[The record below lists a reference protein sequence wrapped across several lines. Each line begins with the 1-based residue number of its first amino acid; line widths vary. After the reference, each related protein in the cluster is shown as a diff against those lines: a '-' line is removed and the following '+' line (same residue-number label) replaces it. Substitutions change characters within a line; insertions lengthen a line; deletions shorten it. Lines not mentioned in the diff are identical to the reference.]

1 MSLDMKTFRQ
11 ALAKTAAVIEK
22 TVQSTV
28 QEVTGPKPLQ
38 DYELLEQ
45 VGSGGPGLIWKL
57 YAGRP
62 RNKAMQIHNP
72 EVCVW
77 VLDKKSLIDLRLR
90 AGISKAAED
99 AFLDIVRADAAQLMR
114 LRHPGVVRV
123 IQGLDESKG
132 AMAMVTEP
140 IFASLA
146 NALGRLDN
154 VTNSP
159 KELQNLELG
168 QLEIKHGLLQVAE
181 TLGFLHNN
189 AHLIHRAI
197 SPEAVYITSS
207 GAWKL
212 AGFGF
217 AISSEQSSSDSHD
230 LAFHYPDYDVEENV
244 MPLQPLLEYAAPELT
259 RQGSA
264 PRPSTDVFGLACVA
278 FHLLTQRSL
287 LQCNNNLRTYT
298 STLTYLSSENLEG
311 IPSDLLTDLRRMLN
325 PDELSRPSAMDFTSS
340 PYFRNDTRLRAL
352 RFLDHMLERDNM
364 QKSDFLKALGE
375 MWTGFDARVLRYKVL
390 VPLCAELRNEVMQP
404 MVLPMV
410 LTIAESQDKSDFM
423 ASTLPSLLPVLNTA
437 HGDTLLLLVK
447 HAALLINKVGPEV
460 LASSVLPMLVRAY
473 DDPDARMQEEVLR
486 RTLAVTKQLDFPML
500 KETILPRVHGLALKT
515 TVAAVRVNALLCL
528 GELVQRL
535 DKIAVADVLQ
545 TLKRCTAVDHSAPTL
560 MCTLGVASAI
570 YKQFGIEYSAEHL
583 LPLLCPL
590 LVAQQL
596 NLHQFAKYM
605 HFVKEI
611 LRKIEEKRGLTVVEA
626 EPVTLDVSSMALGA
640 EKGSSEDLRTKVNG
654 TQSKKSSAWDAEDWE
669 SVIKVKKSAS
679 TPDIS
684 SSDNTAPSLPP
695 SSHSMLKTS
704 DSAAAFPPVSLS
716 TAMVPEVPLSN
727 SSSYL
732 SEPAP
737 FEWPPR
743 QNAVTVL
750 GSKPLSESIPS
761 SANNNVNA
769 AVAASDDFDP
779 FADWPPRPASIKFQ
793 GVSAEVSSSRGEPM
807 KTTWSSS
814 TSGPPDMN
822 SNRGE
827 PMKISWSGSTG
838 GPPIRGI
845 PPKMMPSNLNDWS
858 SSTVQNSAVQQSQ
871 PDFGNFFSGQPQS
884 KPDVAPK
891 KLAPPPPS
899 GLGKGRGRN
908 PIRGIGSPRSK
919 SSSSKD
925 PPNLLDLL

>member
-1 MSLDMKTFRQ
+1 MSLDMKSFRQ

-38 DYELLEQ
+38 DYELLDQ

-57 YAGRP
+57 FTGRP

-140 IFASLA
+140 IFASVA
-146 NALGRLDN
+146 NVLGRLEN
-154 VTNSP
+154 VGNTP

-168 QLEIKHGLLQVAE
+168 QLEIKHGLLQLAE

-217 AISSEQSSSDSHD
+217 AISAEQSVNDSHGGP
-230 LAFHYPDYDVEENV
+230 AFHYPDYDVEENV
-244 MPLQPLLEYAAPELT
+244 MPLQPLLEYAAPELS
-259 RQGSA
+259 RPGSA
-264 PRPSTDVFGLACVA
+264 ARTSTDVFGLACVA
-278 FHLLTQRSL
+278 FHLITQRSL

-298 STLTYLSSENLEG
+298 NTLTYLSSENFVGL
-311 IPSDLLTDLRRMLN
+311 PSDLLQDLRRMLN
-325 PDELSRPSAMDFTSS
+325 ADELARPSAMDFTSS
-340 PYFRNDTRLRAL
+340 AYFRNDTRLRAL

-410 LTIAESQDKSDFM
+410 LTIAESQDKNDFM
-423 ASTLPSLLPVLNTA
+423 LSTLPSLLPVLTSA

-447 HAALLINKVGPEV
+447 HAGLLINKVGPEV

-486 RTLAVTKQLDFPML
+486 RTLSVTKQLDFQML
-500 KETILPRVHGLALKT
+500 KDAILPRVHGLALKT

-535 DKIAVADVLQ
+535 DKAAVLEVLQ

-583 LPLLCPL
+583 LPLLGPL

-626 EPVTLDVSSMALGA
+626 EPVTLDVSTMALGA
-640 EKGSSEDLRTKVNG
+640 EKASGDDLKTKVNG
-654 TQSKKSSAWDAEDWE
+654 THTNKSTAWDAEDWE
-669 SVIKVKKSAS
+669 TITTVKRSSS
-679 TPDIS
+679 TPDIPS
-684 SSDNTAPSLPP
+684 SNSTVPNSQPI
-695 SSHSMLKTS
+695 SHSMLKTS
-704 DSAAAFPPVSLS
+704 DSTTAAFPPISLS
-716 TAMVPEVPLSN
+716 TSMVPEVPLQN
-727 SSSYL
+727 L
-732 SEPAP
+732 SDPAP

-743 QNAVTVL
+743 QSAVSSL
-750 GSKPLSESIPS
+750 GSKPPAESIPVNTS
-761 SANNNVNA
+761 SYGSTNA
-769 AVAASDDFDP
+769 ASSDDFDP
-779 FADWPPRPASIKFQ
+779 FADWPPRLPTNVNTS
-793 GVSAEVSSSRGEPM
+793 GGSAEVSSSRGEPM
-807 KTTWSSS
+807 RASWSS
-814 TSGPPDMN
+814 GV
-822 SNRGE
+822 
-827 PMKISWSGSTG
+827 G
-838 GPPIRGI
+838 GPPMKDMTHRNT
-845 PPKMMPSNLNDWS
+845 PTNLDDWS
-858 SSTVQNSAVQQSQ
+858 SSTVQSSTIQQNQ
-871 PDFGNFFSGQPQS
+871 PDFGDFFGGSQPQS
-884 KPDVAPK
+884 KPDAAPK
-891 KLAPPPPS
+891 RLAPPPPS

-919 SSSSKD
+919 SSSKD
-925 PPNLLDLL
+925 QPNFLDLL